1 MSLKLK
7 ILGCITIIAVL
18 GAAAVLVFILM
29 TGNNETNKPLDNNQ
43 IGNTGNSISENVVQ
57 DTDTLDDTPENI
69 ENISDYDQVEA
80 FFVTLSGYWTSG
92 NLYFAFVN
100 KDEKHFAEYGL
111 YGASYGEIGEIK
123 DAKVTGTNTFCLT
136 VLIAATPANA
146 MDDARPERTEAI
158 YVDISN
164 HKREGRLNVQ
174 FINEYIG
181 GKKWHT
187 YEYGGTTLEEAFM
200 HGIVPEY

>member
-18 GAAAVLVFILM
+18 CAVAVLVFILIA
-29 TGNNETNKPLDNNQ
+29 GNNETNKLSDNNQ
-43 IGNTGNSISENVVQ
+43 TSDTDNSISENVGQ
-57 DTDTLDDTPENI
+57 DTDNLDATL
-69 ENISDYDQVEA
+69 ENISDYDQVEG
-80 FFVTLSGYWTSG
+80 FFVTLEGYWTSG

-123 DAKVTGTNTFCLT
+123 DAKVTGTNAFSINIFIPAKPADATF
-136 VLIAATPANA
+136 
-146 MDDARPERTEAI
+146 DAVPERTETI

-187 YEYGGTTLEEAFM
+187 YEYGGATLEEAFIN
-200 HGIVPEY
+200 GITPEY